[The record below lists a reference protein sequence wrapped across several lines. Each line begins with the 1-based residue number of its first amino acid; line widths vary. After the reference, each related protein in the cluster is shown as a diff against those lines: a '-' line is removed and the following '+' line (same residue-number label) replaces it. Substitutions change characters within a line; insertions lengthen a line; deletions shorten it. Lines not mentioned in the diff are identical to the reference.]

1 MSSKRK
7 WMPWALAAL
16 ALAAVCAVAI
26 GLNLRRPA
34 QPEPGYVPPPA
45 EQAAVPLSDWRAP
58 QGLPTLRTN
67 TYAFSINPE
76 PVARA
81 DGLCGV
87 WLSNPETNAVYLM
100 LDVRLE
106 ESGLLI
112 YRSGLVAPGTGLG
125 EITLPRAALDAMQ
138 PGDNGVLLTVYSFA
152 TEGYTSMGEAPLRTT
167 LAYRPDDSGEG
178 EDAA

>member
-1 MSSKRK
+1 MRSKRK

-16 ALAAVCAVAI
+16 ALAVVCAVWV
-26 GLNLRRPA
+26 GLKMPRPA
-34 QPEPGYVPPPA
+34 PQEPAYVPPPM
-45 EQAAVPLSDWRAP
+45 EEAAVPLSAWNAP
-58 QGLPTLRTN
+58 QGLPTLRTDA
-67 TYAFSINPE
+67 YAFSINPE
-76 PVARA
+76 PATGP

-87 WLSNPETNAVYLM
+87 WLANPEGNAVYLM

-125 EITLPRAALDAMQ
+125 EISLPQAALDALK
-138 PGDNGVLLTVYSFA
+138 PGENGVLLTVYSFA
-152 TEGYTSMGEAPLRTT
+152 REGYTSMGEAPLRTVLT
-167 LAYRPDDSGEG
+167 YRPDDSGEG